1 MSDSPEKGAADEA
14 REHEREAQR
23 RDPHE
28 ESPAGED
35 EARSP
40 APVGTDEDPDGP
52 APPGMGTGNVT
63 G

>member
-1 MSDSPEKGAADEA
+1 MSDSPEKDAADEV
-14 REHEREAQR
+14 REQEREAQR

-40 APVGTDEDPDGP
+40 ASDRTDADPDEP
-52 APPGMGTGNVT
+52 APPGMGTGNLT